1 MILAFHFWYSSCSFL
16 LDEPRVEGL
25 LSILLRRAPPKPRGS
40 AVPRPLTVLL
50 LHVERGWA
58 PGSSPRTSRS
68 HLLVEQEE
76 SRAAWSAFAAHGAT
90 TNRSLR
96 RYCGGDGAQS

>member
-1 MILAFHFWYSSCSFL
+1 MCQWHEQHRCLA
-16 LDEPRVEGL
+16 LDPCHKQN
-25 LSILLRRAPPKPRGS
+25 KPRGP

-58 PGSSPRTSRS
+58 PASSPRTSRC

-76 SRAAWSAFAAHGAT
+76 SRAAWSAFVAHGAA
-90 TNRSLR
+90 TNTSLR
-96 RYCGGDGAQS
+96 RYCGGDGAQTVELTLSRLDL